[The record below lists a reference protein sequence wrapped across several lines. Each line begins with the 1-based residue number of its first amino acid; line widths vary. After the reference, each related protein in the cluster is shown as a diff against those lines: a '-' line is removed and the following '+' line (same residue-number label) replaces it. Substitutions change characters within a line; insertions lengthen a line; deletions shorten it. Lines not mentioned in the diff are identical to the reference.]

1 MINRQE
7 LARALIDSLTDQL
20 VVTGIGNACNDM
32 YAAGDR
38 ALNFYMRGSMGAG
51 VPIAFG
57 LARARPNDRV
67 ICVEGDG
74 SVLMNMGALA
84 TIGSYKPDN
93 LTIVVLDNGAY
104 LGGKNG
110 ALLMQNSGL
119 GNAANIL
126 ASLTVP
132 YQIPMLLI
140 ISQRGEL
147 GEFNTVQVGMGQAL
161 RPTLDGVD
169 VQHFT
174 MEREDEVEK
183 IMTGAI
189 KLAFS
194 TDRPVAVIVSP
205 LLSGGKSL

>member
-1 MINRQE
+1 MAWSDVVLECLKANNVQTLVHVPDTI
-7 LARALIDSLTDQL
+7 LTDL
-20 VVTGIGNACNDM
+20 IR
-32 YAAGDR
+32 R
-38 ALNFYMRGSMGAG
+38 ANEDAFFDVLSPTREEEG
-51 VPIAFG
+51 VA
-57 LARARPNDRV
+57 
-67 ICVEGDG
+67 
-74 SVLMNMGALA
+74 
-84 TIGSYKPDN
+84 
-93 LTIVVLDNGAY
+93 IVCGAY
-104 LGGKNG
+104 LGGRNG

-126 ASLTVP
+126 GSLTVP
-132 YQIPMLLI
+132 YQIPMLLL

-161 RPTLDGVD
+161 RPMLDGLD

-183 IMTGAI
+183 IVTGAI

-194 TDRPVAVIVSP
+194 TDCPVAVIVSP

>member
-1 MINRQE
+1 VTLPEGKVLIPGVISYASNIIVAASGGGIRGITRWLMTWSRTVFDCLKANEIQTVVHVPDTILTE
-7 LARALIDSLTDQL
+7 LIRMTEADPYFDVLSPTREEE
-20 VVTGIGNACNDM
+20 GIGMVC
-32 YAAGDR
+32 
-38 ALNFYMRGSMGAG
+38 
-51 VPIAFG
+51 
-57 LARARPNDRV
+57 
-67 ICVEGDG
+67 
-74 SVLMNMGALA
+74 
-84 TIGSYKPDN
+84 
-93 LTIVVLDNGAY
+93 GAY
-104 LGGKNG
+104 LGGRKG
-110 ALLMQNSGL
+110 VMLMQNSGL

-126 ASLTVP
+126 GSLTVP
-132 YQIPMLLI
+132 YQIPMLLL

-161 RPTLDGVD
+161 RPTLDGLD
-169 VQHFT
+169 VPHFT

>member
-1 MINRQE
+1 MAWADTVFACLKANGIRTVVHVPDTVLTGLIR
-7 LARALIDSLTDQL
+7 LADQDPSVDVL
-20 VVTGIGNACNDM
+20 GPT
-32 YAAGDR
+32 R
-38 ALNFYMRGSMGAG
+38 EEEG
-51 VPIAFG
+51 VG
-57 LARARPNDRV
+57 MV
-67 ICVEGDG
+67 C
-74 SVLMNMGALA
+74 
-84 TIGSYKPDN
+84 
-93 LTIVVLDNGAY
+93 GAY
-104 LGGKNG
+104 LGGSPG

-119 GNAANIL
+119 GNAANAI
-126 ASLTVP
+126 ASLAVP
-132 YQIPMLLI
+132 YQIPFVLL

-161 RPTLDGVD
+161 RPTLDGLD
-169 VQHFT
+169 VPHFT

>member
-1 MINRQE
+1 MAWSDIVLQCLKANKVQM
-7 LARALIDSLTDQL
+7 LVHIPDTVLTDLIRQASEDDDFDVL
-20 VVTGIGNACNDM
+20 SPTREEEGVGILC
-32 YAAGDR
+32 
-38 ALNFYMRGSMGAG
+38 
-51 VPIAFG
+51 
-57 LARARPNDRV
+57 
-67 ICVEGDG
+67 
-74 SVLMNMGALA
+74 
-84 TIGSYKPDN
+84 
-93 LTIVVLDNGAY
+93 GAY
-104 LGGKNG
+104 LGGKYG

-126 ASLTVP
+126 GSLTVP
-132 YQIPMLLI
+132 YQIPLLLL

-161 RPTLDGVD
+161 RPTLDGLD
-169 VQHFT
+169 IPHFT

-183 IMTGAI
+183 IVTGAI